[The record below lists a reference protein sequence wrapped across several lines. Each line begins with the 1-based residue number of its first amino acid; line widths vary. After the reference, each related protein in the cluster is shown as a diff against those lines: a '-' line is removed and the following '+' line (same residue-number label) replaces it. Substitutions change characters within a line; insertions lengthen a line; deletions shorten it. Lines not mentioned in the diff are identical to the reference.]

1 MSAGAEPRAPLY
13 IGSEIYRDSS
23 YGAWHPLRIPRV
35 SLTTDLL
42 RALDW
47 LPREQYVDSPRAT
60 AEQLA
65 RFHDVDY
72 IAAVIEAERAQAVD
86 DDTRRRYNI
95 GINGNPVFPE
105 MFRRPATASGGSIH
119 AAALLRQADAVY
131 SPAGGTHHG
140 RASAASGFCYFNDP
154 VLAIYALLDGG
165 HERVGYVDVDAHHGD
180 GVQDAF
186 HDDDRVLTI
195 SVHEA
200 GRWPGTGPAEDRAG
214 GAARNL
220 PVPAGFNDAE
230 MAYLLDLAVLPAL
243 DAFAPS
249 VVVLQCGADGL
260 SDDPLSK
267 LDLSNNALWDAVERL
282 HRRPGPLL
290 VLGGGGYNPWSL
302 ARCWAGVW
310 AILNDREIPT
320 ELPDAAMALLQRVE
334 WRHRLA
340 RNPPDHWFNTLRDA
354 PNRGPVR
361 DAVKAVAE
369 QATR

>member
-1 MSAGAEPRAPLY
+1 MSAPLY

-23 YGAWHPLRIPRV
+23 YGTWHPLRIPRV

-42 RALDW
+42 RALEW
-47 LPREQYVDSPRAT
+47 LPLAQYVDSPRAT

-65 RFHDVDY
+65 RFHNPDY
-72 IAAVIEAERAQAVD
+72 IAAVIEAERTQAVD
-86 DDTRRRYNI
+86 EDTRRRYNI

-105 MFRRPATASGGSIH
+105 MFRRPATASGASIH
-119 AAALLRQADAVY
+119 AATLLRGAAAVY

-140 RASAASGFCYFNDP
+140 RANAASGFCYFNDA
-154 VLAIYALLDGG
+154 VLAIYALLDDG
-165 HERVGYVDVDAHHGD
+165 HERVGYIDVDAHHGD

-200 GRWPGTGPAEDRAG
+200 GRWPRTGPVEDRAG
-214 GAARNL
+214 GTARNL
-220 PVPAGFNDAE
+220 PVPAGFNDTE
-230 MAYLLDLAVLPAL
+230 MSYLLDHVTLPLL
-243 DAFAPS
+243 DAFDPS
-249 VVVLQCGADGL
+249 AVVLQCGADAL

-267 LDLSNNALWDAVERL
+267 LDLSNNALWDVVEKLLRW
-282 HRRPGPLL
+282 RTPLL

-310 AILNDREIPT
+310 AVLSGREIPAV
-320 ELPDAAMALLQRVE
+320 LPDAATALLRNVE

-340 RNPPDHWFNTLRDA
+340 RNPPDRWFETLRDS
-354 PNRGPVR
+354 PNHGPIR
-361 DAVKAVAE
+361 DAVKTVAE
-369 QATR
+369 QALRQ

>member
-1 MSAGAEPRAPLY
+1 MSPPLY

-23 YGAWHPLRIPRV
+23 YAPWHPLRIPRV

-42 RALDW
+42 RALEW
-47 LPREQYVDSPRAT
+47 LPDSQYVDSPQAT

-65 RFHDVDY
+65 RFHDADY
-72 IAAVIEAERAQAVD
+72 IAAVIEAERTQSAD
-86 DDTRRRYNI
+86 DDTRRRFNI
-95 GINGNPVFPE
+95 GINGNPIFTE
-105 MFRRPATASGGSIH
+105 MFRRPATASGASIR
-119 AAALLRQADAVY
+119 AAALLRHTDAVF

-140 RASAASGFCYFNDP
+140 RANAASGFCYFNDP
-154 VLAIYALLDGG
+154 VLAIYALLDDG

-200 GRWPGTGPAEDRAG
+200 GRWPGTGSAEDRAG
-214 GAARNL
+214 GVARNL

-230 MAYLLDLAVLPAL
+230 MAHLMDCAILPLL
-243 DAFAPS
+243 DAFEPS
-249 VVVLQCGADGL
+249 IVVLQCGADAL

-267 LDLSNNALWDAVERL
+267 LDLSNNALWDVVETL
-282 HRRPGPLL
+282 HSRPARLL

-302 ARCWAGVW
+302 ARCWSGVW
-310 AILNDREIPT
+310 SVLNRRAIPSV
-320 ELPDAAMALLQRVE
+320 LPDAAKSILRGVE

-340 RNPPDHWFNTLRDA
+340 RNPPDRWFETLADP
-354 PNRGPVR
+354 PNHGPVR
-361 DAVKAVAE
+361 DAVKLAAA
-369 QATR
+369 QAIAQ

>member
-1 MSAGAEPRAPLY
+1 MVLPKY

-23 YGAWHPLRIPRV
+23 YAPWHPLRIPRV
-35 SLTTDLL
+35 SLTTDLVRSL
-42 RALDW
+42 EW
-47 LPREQYVDSPRAT
+47 LPQAQYVDSPQAT

-65 RFHDVDY
+65 RFHDADY
-72 IAAVIEAERAQAVD
+72 IAAVIAAERTQSADQ
-86 DDTRRRYNI
+86 DTRRRFNI
-95 GINGNPVFPE
+95 GTNGNPIFPE

-119 AAALLRQADAVY
+119 AATLLRQTDAVF

-140 RASAASGFCYFNDP
+140 RANAASGFCYFNDP
-154 VLAIYALLDGG
+154 VLAICALLDDG
-165 HERVGYVDVDAHHGD
+165 HDRIGYVDVDAHHGD

-186 HDDDRVLTI
+186 HDDHRVLTI

-200 GRWPGTGPAEDRAG
+200 GRWPGTGSADDRAG
-214 GAARNL
+214 GVARNL

-230 MAYLLDLAVLPAL
+230 MAHLMDLAILPLL

-249 VVVLQCGADGL
+249 IVVLQCGADAL

-267 LDLSNNALWDAVERL
+267 LELSNNALWDVVEKL
-282 HRRPGPLL
+282 HRRSAPLL

-310 AILNDREIPT
+310 AILNRRAIPAV
-320 ELPDAAMALLQRVE
+320 LPDAAKSLLSGVE

-340 RNPPDHWFNTLRDA
+340 RNPPDRWFESLADP

-361 DAVKAVAE
+361 EAVKKVAAQAVAE
-369 QATR
+369 